1 MSMPTREEPPKK
13 FPPFDDPESEARQ
26 QWIVEIL
33 LEAHPY
39 VKQRLWETYKKAF
52 DKGRLLA
59 VRAALC
65 QVLRGRGLE
74 LQPVDEA
81 RIEAC
86 EHLGTLMQW
95 HAQAVTASSVA
106 EALR

>member
-1 MSMPTREEPPKK
+1 MSMREEFLKK
-13 FPPFDDPESEARQ
+13 FASSDDPESEALEQ
-26 QWIVEIL
+26 LIVETL

-39 VKQRLWETYKKAF
+39 MKKRLWKTYIEAF

-59 VRAALC
+59 VRATLC
-65 QVLRGRGLE
+65 QVLRGRGLA
-74 LQPVDEA
+74 LQPADEA

-86 EHLGTLMQW
+86 EHLDTLMQW
-95 HAQAVTASSVA
+95 HARAVTASSVA